1 MKVSRKRRKMGR
13 GRRHMKGGSG
23 NDVVTKNA
31 YPCQKL
37 VNVQVTQSYIQGD
50 TILLASC
57 EVDISPPLGSQLTAN
72 RDLSD
77 RDTVKFLDKQSDQR
91 CVLILSKMRDDEL
104 ISLRDEIVEIIGI

>member
-1 MKVSRKRRKMGR
+1 
-13 GRRHMKGGSG
+13 MKGGSG

-72 RDLSD
+72 QTLSKG
-77 RDTVKFLDKQSDQR
+77 DTVSFLDKQSNQR
-91 CVLILSKMRDDEL
+91 CALILSKMTDDEL
-104 ISLRDEIVEIIGI
+104 RSLRDEIAERLR